1 MLINKN
7 AVSNTYTVEVRIP
20 TGTTS
25 LQFFFPDVP
34 YLRDKL
40 ITGLVASTS
49 LYGVST
55 GLINLCPAAGGENMF
70 ITLAT
75 SNGDQFVQ
83 NIPVTELQNNLGGSA
98 NIVNTNGIWG
108 IAPRNIVWTKS
119 FIFFPIGGFTTNTV
133 AQFNIFYNV

>member
-7 AVSNTYTVEVRIP
+7 AVNNTYTVEVRIP